1 MLTSHR
7 ALDLT
12 GTHPE
17 PTGPSP
23 SLAGTTHDLAL
34 KTPYY
39 TATVPIWLDLIASP
53 SEWADSFLSAEAK
66 EVLAVLG
73 GVVVVFPLP
82 INTGTGTGEDTN
94 VQDNATAARDLIRG
108 VGKVVKEGLG
118 GWEWDGVR
126 LCLGVGEIDD
136 VDEWEDCCA
145 EWGLEFVQVRSQN
158 VPARNEFGGESVYAP
173 FPSNGHH
180 TRQGVN
186 RRCREDGNPP
196 RARGSRVKRLVL

>member
-1 MLTSHR
+1 M
-7 ALDLT
+7 
-12 GTHPE
+12 
-17 PTGPSP
+17 
-23 SLAGTTHDLAL
+23 
-34 KTPYY
+34 
-39 TATVPIWLDLIASP
+39 
-53 SEWADSFLSAEAK
+53 
-66 EVLAVLG
+66 
-73 GVVVVFPLP
+73 VVFPLP

-145 EWGLEFVQVRSQN
+145 EWGLEFVQVRIQN

-196 RARGSRVKRLVL
+196 RARGPRVKRLVL